1 VQLCTFSNLTYI
13 IHDNDDDD
21 DDDDDEDENENMW

>member
-1 VQLCTFSNLTYI
+1 VKLRKFSNLTYI
-13 IHDNDDDD
+13 THDNDD